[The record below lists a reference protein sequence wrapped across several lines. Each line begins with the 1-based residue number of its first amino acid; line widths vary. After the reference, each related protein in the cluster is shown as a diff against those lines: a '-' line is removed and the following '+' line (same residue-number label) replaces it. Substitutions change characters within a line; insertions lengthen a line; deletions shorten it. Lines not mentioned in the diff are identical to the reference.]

1 MTKKRGKIT
10 TRRLY
15 LLLLPMTVFYY
26 EIIFNLLTV
35 GTILSRR
42 IIYIFLFSMLC
53 GGIGTWFCSL
63 FTKCTSHKL
72 VKTILILGGSIPF
85 LVEYFVYKQFKIFYD
100 LHTITAG
107 AKDAVSGFKSQI
119 AEMIISVEGMMVIV
133 LFLLPTV
140 LYAIWFQQYDPI
152 KYRRK
157 YYRIILILSVIVIY
171 LLSIIGIMLD
181 PACRR
186 IYGKQ
191 YNFQEAVSNFGLL
204 TGIRKEIQKN
214 VLGFGNDEFEVVSSD
229 EMTAEEKEETEAEEI
244 VYDDNVMEI
253 DFAALAASTSGT
265 LQSLDHYVASLVPSK
280 QNEYT
285 GLFAGKNL
293 IFITAEAFTA
303 EVIDPQLTPT
313 LYRLETKGIHFTD
326 YYQPASA
333 GTTGGEYQN
342 VFGMLPMY
350 GGSSFKMT
358 VDDNNYLVMGNQLN
372 RLGYSGWAF
381 HNNSFTYYDRNVTHN
396 NLGYSNGFMG
406 YGNGMEMYV
415 TKQWP
420 QSDLEMVEGTLP
432 LYMDAQPFNVYYM
445 SVSGHSDYSYSGNAM
460 TKKNWSSVENLPCSD
475 RVKGYLAANLELEH
489 ALTSM
494 VTALEE
500 AGIADD
506 TVIVISSDHFPY
518 GIDEN
523 GSLGNM
529 PYLSELYGYNVTDYF
544 QRDHNSLIMWSGC
557 LEEKEPVIVDT
568 PTFSLDILPTL
579 SNLFGVEFDSRLL
592 PGRDVFSDAMPL
604 VYNTSYDW
612 KTDLGTYYAS
622 SATFVPVNESVDIP
636 EHYVETIS
644 AIVRNKINYCN
655 GVLETNYFNHV
666 FGN

>member
-1 MTKKRGKIT
+1 MLKKSDKRSV
-10 TRRLY
+10 RRSY
-15 LLLLPMTVFYY
+15 LLLLPMIVFYY
-26 EIIFNLLTV
+26 ELIFNLFTV
-35 GTILSRR
+35 NTLLSRR
-42 IIYIFLFSMLC
+42 IIYILLFSIVC

-63 FTKCTSHKL
+63 LTKGTPHKF
-72 VKTILILGGSIPF
+72 VKTILIFGVSIPF

-107 AKDAVSGFKSQI
+107 AGDAVSGFKSQI
-119 AEMIISVEGMMVIV
+119 VEMITSAQGMLAIV
-133 LFLLPTV
+133 LFLLPTF
-140 LYAIWFQQYDPI
+140 LYAIWLQRYDPV
-152 KYRRK
+152 KYTRK
-157 YYRIILILSVIVIY
+157 HYRIILMLSVIVIF
-171 LLSIIGIMLD
+171 LVSIIGIRLD
-181 PACRR
+181 PACCR

-204 TGIRKEIQKN
+204 TGIQKEIQKN
-214 VLGFGNDEFEVVSSD
+214 ILGLDDEFEAVSSD
-229 EMTAEEKEETEAEEI
+229 EMTAEEKEELEPEEI

-253 DFAALAASTSGT
+253 DFAALAANSSGT
-265 LQSLDHYVASLVPSK
+265 LQSLDNYVASLTPSK

-285 GLFAGKNL
+285 GLFEGKNL

-406 YGNGMEMYV
+406 YGNGMETYV
-415 TKQWP
+415 TEQWP

-432 LYMDAQPFNVYYM
+432 LYIDAQPFNVYYM
-445 SVSGHSDYSYSGNAM
+445 SVSGHSGYSYNGNAM
-460 TKKNWSSVENLPCSD
+460 TKKNWSSVENLPYSD
-475 RVKGYLAANLELEH
+475 QVKGYLAANLELEN
-489 ALTSM
+489 ALTYM

-529 PYLSELYGYNVTDYF
+529 LYLSELYGYNVTDYF
-544 QRDHNSLIMWSGC
+544 QRDHNRLIIWSGC

-622 SATFVPVNESVDIP
+622 SATFVPVDESVEIP
-636 EHYVETIS
+636 ENYVETIS
-644 AIVRNKINYCN
+644 SIVRNKINYCN
-655 GVLETNYFNHV
+655 SVLETNYFNHV

>member
-1 MTKKRGKIT
+1 
-10 TRRLY
+10 
-15 LLLLPMTVFYY
+15 
-26 EIIFNLLTV
+26 
-35 GTILSRR
+35 
-42 IIYIFLFSMLC
+42 
-53 GGIGTWFCSL
+53 
-63 FTKCTSHKL
+63 
-72 VKTILILGGSIPF
+72 
-85 LVEYFVYKQFKIFYD
+85 
-100 LHTITAG
+100 
-107 AKDAVSGFKSQI
+107 
-119 AEMIISVEGMMVIV
+119 
-133 LFLLPTV
+133 
-140 LYAIWFQQYDPI
+140 
-152 KYRRK
+152 
-157 YYRIILILSVIVIY
+157 
-171 LLSIIGIMLD
+171 
-181 PACRR
+181 
-186 IYGKQ
+186 
-191 YNFQEAVSNFGLL
+191 
-204 TGIRKEIQKN
+204 
-214 VLGFGNDEFEVVSSD
+214 
-229 EMTAEEKEETEAEEI
+229 
-244 VYDDNVMEI
+244 
-253 DFAALAASTSGT
+253 
-265 LQSLDHYVASLVPSK
+265 
-280 QNEYT
+280 
-285 GLFAGKNL
+285 
-293 IFITAEAFTA
+293 
-303 EVIDPQLTPT
+303 
-313 LYRLETKGIHFTD
+313 
-326 YYQPASA
+326 
-333 GTTGGEYQN
+333 
-342 VFGMLPMY
+342 
-350 GGSSFKMT
+350 
-358 VDDNNYLVMGNQLN
+358 
-372 RLGYSGWAF
+372 
-381 HNNSFTYYDRNVTHN
+381 
-396 NLGYSNGFMG
+396 
-406 YGNGMEMYV
+406 
-415 TKQWP
+415 
-420 QSDLEMVEGTLP
+420 
-432 LYMDAQPFNVYYM
+432 
-445 SVSGHSDYSYSGNAM
+445 M
-460 TKKNWSSVENLPCSD
+460 TKKNWSSVENLSCSD

>member
-432 LYMDAQPFNVYYM
+432 LYMDGQAFNV
-445 SVSGHSDYSYSGNAM
+445 
-460 TKKNWSSVENLPCSD
+460 
-475 RVKGYLAANLELEH
+475 
-489 ALTSM
+489 
-494 VTALEE
+494 
-500 AGIADD
+500 
-506 TVIVISSDHFPY
+506 
-518 GIDEN
+518 
-523 GSLGNM
+523 
-529 PYLSELYGYNVTDYF
+529 
-544 QRDHNSLIMWSGC
+544 
-557 LEEKEPVIVDT
+557 
-568 PTFSLDILPTL
+568 
-579 SNLFGVEFDSRLL
+579 
-592 PGRDVFSDAMPL
+592 
-604 VYNTSYDW
+604 
-612 KTDLGTYYAS
+612 
-622 SATFVPVNESVDIP
+622 
-636 EHYVETIS
+636 
-644 AIVRNKINYCN
+644 
-655 GVLETNYFNHV
+655 
-666 FGN
+666 